1 MCLFAFFAIS
11 CAQNYRSGS
20 VALHD
25 VHSVWEGYNSGA
37 AASCNPGESCC
48 GKIPYMTLGLPS
60 GSELAHVGGGKHT
73 PPNKMLI
80 LVADEASAAQVV
92 RQAKDAASQPYAQP
106 YMPMAQEQVI
116 PNQSPIVVQAVPAAQ
131 VMDRDGSAGGLTSE
145 LVKLADLKAQG
156 LLSEQEFETAKA
168 QVLARSNNAQRM

>member
-116 PNQSPIVVQAVPAAQ
+116 PNQSPIVVQVRGDLGPTWLDTEAEAELAAFIN
-131 VMDRDGSAGGLTSE
+131 GSCAMSLE
-145 LVKLADLKAQG
+145 L
-156 LLSEQEFETAKA
+156 
-168 QVLARSNNAQRM
+168 